1 MLIIILLYFI
11 FITTCRFMAVE
22 KMSLLNG
29 CFENTEN
36 NEYRKQQN
44 MFRETGQFMECMIDH
59 LGNHP
64 QRWIISVHCSITKAA
79 IIWQNEDGRRYLACL
94 PISASVTY
102 KKKAFWLQCDT
113 VMLAQGTSIW
123 LSWFTIMN
131 TIIDAL
137 NFFMFSHISI
147 KPG

>member
-1 MLIIILLYFI
+1 
-11 FITTCRFMAVE
+11 MAVE

-64 QRWIISVHCSITKAA
+64 QR
-79 IIWQNEDGRRYLACL
+79 
-94 PISASVTY
+94 
-102 KKKAFWLQCDT
+102 
-113 VMLAQGTSIW
+113 
-123 LSWFTIMN
+123 
-131 TIIDAL
+131 
-137 NFFMFSHISI
+137 
-147 KPG
+147 